1 MFPDRYIWPM
11 SSSDSWTGSHP
22 QFTRVSAAEAV
33 LADLRGAIERGELA
47 VGARL
52 PAESALAVRYG
63 VSRAV
68 VREAL
73 RSCETLGLTRTR
85 TGSGTYVIADHVAA
99 TLTVGDYSAEDL
111 FEARPHVEIPAA
123 GLAAIRRTPAQ
134 LAELRRLVGRM
145 NAVTDPALW
154 VRLDVEFHSAIAQ
167 ASGNKVFVDLEATMH
182 TALARQSSILDT
194 ITPRREAA
202 TQEHAAILDAIV
214 AGSRE
219 SAEAAMAAHLEAVHQ
234 ALRQLVADSS

>member
-73 RSCETLGLTRTR
+73 RSCETLGLTRT
-85 TGSGTYVIADHVAA
+85 SGTYVIADHVAA

-123 GLAAIRRTPAQ
+123 GLAAVRRTPAH